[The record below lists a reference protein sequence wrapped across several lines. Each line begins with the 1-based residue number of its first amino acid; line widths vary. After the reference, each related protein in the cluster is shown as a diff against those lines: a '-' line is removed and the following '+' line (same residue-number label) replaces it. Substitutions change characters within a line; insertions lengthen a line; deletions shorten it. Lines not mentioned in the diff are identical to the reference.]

1 MKRLCVVLLTA
12 LVLGLFS
19 CDDARRASQ
28 AEGVIVD
35 SLTNAAL
42 HDTLEVIEKAEKQMV
57 YGIEFTDSMH
67 LEQGRFPKNKTL
79 GSVLSEYG
87 VSAQS
92 IHSLAENASKVF
104 NVKKIRSGNPYC
116 VIFTG
121 DSVKCGK
128 YFIYE
133 STPTESIVFCLTDS
147 LKVWEHKKN
156 VTVKE
161 KVVKGEISSSLWNAM
176 ADANAPTALAFE
188 LSEIYAWNIDFFGLQ
203 KGDKFEVRYTETW
216 VDTLFVGV
224 DSIRF
229 AIFTHCGKDFHAVP
243 FEQNGRLDFY
253 DYDGNSLRKAFLKA
267 PLKFSRISSH
277 FSHSRLHPV
286 LKIRRPH
293 HGVDYAAPAGTP
305 VMTIGDGKVISKGFH
320 KGGGHT
326 VKIQH
331 NSTYSTAYLH
341 LSKYAKG
348 LAVGSYVK
356 QVEVI
361 GYVGS
366 TGLST
371 GPHLDFRVYKNGN
384 PINPLKLES
393 PSVEPVSEANKGAF
407 EAVRDSLMKTLR

>member
-19 CDDARRASQ
+19 CDDARRAPQS
-28 AEGVIVD
+28 EGVVVD
-35 SLTNAAL
+35 SLVNAAL

-57 YGIEFTDSMH
+57 YGIEFADSMH

-161 KVVKGEISSSLWNAM
+161 KVVKGEISSSLWKR
-176 ADANAPTALAFE
+176 
-188 LSEIYAWNIDFFGLQ
+188 S
-203 KGDKFEVRYTETW
+203 
-216 VDTLFVGV
+216 
-224 DSIRF
+224 
-229 AIFTHCGKDFHAVP
+229 
-243 FEQNGRLDFY
+243 
-253 DYDGNSLRKAFLKA
+253 
-267 PLKFSRISSH
+267 
-277 FSHSRLHPV
+277 
-286 LKIRRPH
+286 
-293 HGVDYAAPAGTP
+293 
-305 VMTIGDGKVISKGFH
+305 
-320 KGGGHT
+320 
-326 VKIQH
+326 
-331 NSTYSTAYLH
+331 
-341 LSKYAKG
+341 
-348 LAVGSYVK
+348 
-356 QVEVI
+356 
-361 GYVGS
+361 GY
-366 TGLST
+366 
-371 GPHLDFRVYKNGN
+371 
-384 PINPLKLES
+384 I
-393 PSVEPVSEANKGAF
+393 
-407 EAVRDSLMKTLR
+407 